1 MIKPMP
7 APSAGGAAAMEESK
21 KIELDE
27 PVMGKDAEM
36 AKLEAGIAKLD
47 VDDQERAVIKS
58 MA

>member
-1 MIKPMP
+1 
-7 APSAGGAAAMEESK
+7 MEESK